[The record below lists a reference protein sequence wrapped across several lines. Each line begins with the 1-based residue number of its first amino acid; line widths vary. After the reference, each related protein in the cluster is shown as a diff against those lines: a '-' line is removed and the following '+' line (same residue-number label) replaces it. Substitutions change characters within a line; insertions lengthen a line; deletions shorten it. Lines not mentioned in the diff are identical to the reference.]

1 MHIVVAVKRST
12 YISGVERQAIDEIKN
27 VSSVTNKSN
36 FALKVRCEEWE
47 DFDFML
53 ELWLM
58 HNSGNGY
65 NTIKLVLFQLQW
77 MPSEHSQT

>member
-1 MHIVVAVKRST
+1 MGLNVSTHSCSCKKNYSAHIDVAVKRSADR
-12 YISGVERQAIDEIKN
+12 GEVERQAIDEIKN

-53 ELWLM
+53 E
-58 HNSGNGY
+58 
-65 NTIKLVLFQLQW
+65 
-77 MPSEHSQT
+77 